1 MFYVRSTKWAKN
13 LMLSKVFWCVVPFFF
28 FIFFPSRI
36 ALGFMHGMKFQ
47 VTVRCSKMEAEASE
61 GEGFR
66 RRDILK
72 CVGVSVGMVREELAS
87 CFFFFFAH
95 SFVFS
100 KVTFTGSLW

>member
-1 MFYVRSTKWAKN
+1 
-13 LMLSKVFWCVVPFFF
+13 MLSKVFWCVVPFFF
-28 FIFFPSRI
+28 FSSRI

-47 VTVRCSKMEAEASE
+47 VTVRCSKMEAEASD

-87 CFFFFFAH
+87 CFFLIL
-95 SFVFS
+95 FVFS